1 MRILSLRMFGRQI
14 RVHCEDPD
22 TYALLATVYD
32 QMQHHGGTA
41 DLQYVV
47 SKFSR
52 IFHITRAGAE
62 PLVAEDAG
70 EFLFL
75 FEKDV
80 TIELQKLRADL
91 YFVHAAVVEFAG
103 KAIMLVAPSGAGK
116 STTTWALLHH
126 DFYYASDELAAVDL
140 QTLTIHPYPHALC
153 LKDEPPQP
161 YSLPTQTL
169 YTDRTLHIPTAA
181 LPSQVC
187 TKPLP
192 LAATFFLHYRPQ
204 AAEPQIWAISKAQ
217 AVTRLFVNA
226 LNPLAHPE
234 AGLDAAINM
243 ATQSVCFELY
253 TTNLAKTCPLIKK
266 TVEALY
272 GNKRQDPA
280 CPDPGEGFLSS
291 AAEPL
296 P

>member
-1 MRILSLRMFGRQI
+1 MRILSLCMFGRQI
-14 RVHCEDPD
+14 RVHCEDPE
-22 TYALLATVYD
+22 TYALLTSVYD
-32 QMQHHGGTA
+32 QLWHPGGAA

-47 SKFSR
+47 STFPG
-52 IFHITRAGAE
+52 IFHIERKGAE
-62 PLVAEDAG
+62 PLRAEDAG

-126 DFYYASDELAAVDL
+126 DFHYASDELAAVDL
-140 QTLTIHPYPHALC
+140 QTLTVHPYPRALC

-169 YTDRTLHIPTAA
+169 YTDRTLHIPTTA
-181 LPSQVC
+181 LPSQVW
-187 TKPLP
+187 TRPLP
-192 LAATFFLHYRPQ
+192 LAAAFFLHYRPK
-204 AAEPQIWAISKAQ
+204 AVEPKICTIRKAEAG
-217 AVTRLFVNA
+217 TRLFVNA
-226 LNPLAHPE
+226 LNPLAHPG
-234 AGLDAAINM
+234 AGLDAAISIV
-243 ATQSVCFELY
+243 TQSACFELY

-266 TVEALY
+266 TVEELH
-272 GNKRQDPA
+272 GNERKGPA
-280 CPDPGEGFLSS
+280 SPDPGAGFL
-291 AAEPL
+291 
-296 P
+296 